1 MALFARRFH
10 WAFLTCSASFLFA
23 DFIGP
28 VAIAVSHQSQQPEAQ
43 DPRTSDEAADF
54 DAFLDAHPEID
65 AQLRTNPLLINDQK
79 WLQDHPEVLVYF
91 DHHPQAKNEIAGG
104 PSYFIRREGRRA
116 SREARQRRENLRKQ
130 EIANFH
136 QFLSSNPRI
145 SAQLNADP
153 LLIKRTAVSR
163 RASRLAGVSL

>member
-1 MALFARRFH
+1 MLVFAR
-10 WAFLTCSASFLFA
+10 AFRWVFFACSSSFLLA
-23 DFIGP
+23 NLIGP
-28 VAIAVSHQSQQPEAQ
+28 LTTVAAHQSPQPEVQ
-43 DPRTSDEAADF
+43 DPGASAEAANF
-54 DAFLDAHPEID
+54 DAFLDTHPEID